1 MICSKP
7 RQTITSGPG
16 RGHCS
21 KRSCPSSM
29 TLERSCTSL
38 SFSLQVTSTFSNLN
52 MQLTQQL
59 GLMALA
65 GTASAFVVDV
75 FSGERCTGQS
85 QNVNVYDNTCA
96 AWMIGYRSFR
106 VKTYGSTP
114 QRAYFC
120 TGGACNNCN
129 SWWAGGSDQF
139 LRNMC
144 ISLGSSL
151 HWSAGSF
158 RGLPHKRD
166 EIPSDADLVLGELTE
181 ADFDSSTDYLHVEW
195 TPTGTEDEDARE
207 Q

>member
-1 MICSKP
+1 MVSS
-7 RQTITSGPG
+7 ITYDFGKVL
-16 RGHCS
+16 HI
-21 KRSCPSSM
+21 
-29 TLERSCTSL
+29 TLRLATRDQHLSSL
-38 SFSLQVTSTFSNLN
+38 S

-65 GTASAFVVDV
+65 STASAFVVDV

-129 SWWAGGSDQF
+129 SWWAVTFSCFVLCRPMRRSKSF
-139 LRNMC
+139 L
-144 ISLGSSL
+144 
-151 HWSAGSF
+151 A
-158 RGLPHKRD
+158 
-166 EIPSDADLVLGELTE
+166 
-181 ADFDSSTDYLHVEW
+181 
-195 TPTGTEDEDARE
+195 
-207 Q
+207 

>member
-1 MICSKP
+1 
-7 RQTITSGPG
+7 
-16 RGHCS
+16 
-21 KRSCPSSM
+21 
-29 TLERSCTSL
+29 
-38 SFSLQVTSTFSNLN
+38 

-65 GTASAFVVDV
+65 STASAFVVDV

-129 SWWAGGSDQF
+129 SWWA
-139 LRNMC
+139 
-144 ISLGSSL
+144 
-151 HWSAGSF
+151 
-158 RGLPHKRD
+158 D
-166 EIPSDADLVLGELTE
+166 EIPSDADLVLGEFTE
-181 ADFDSSTDYLHVEW
+181 ADFDSSADYLHVEW
-195 TPTGTEDEDARE
+195 TPTGTEDEDAQE

>member
-1 MICSKP
+1 
-7 RQTITSGPG
+7 
-16 RGHCS
+16 
-21 KRSCPSSM
+21 
-29 TLERSCTSL
+29 
-38 SFSLQVTSTFSNLN
+38 

-65 GTASAFVVDV
+65 STASAFVVDV

-129 SWWAGGSDQF
+129 SWWAMARRY
-139 LRNMC
+139 L
-144 ISLGSSL
+144 
-151 HWSAGSF
+151 AGSTRVMGF
-158 RGLPHKRD
+158 WMEDFFCLR
-166 EIPSDADLVLGELTE
+166 PSK
-181 ADFDSSTDYLHVEW
+181 FF
-195 TPTGTEDEDARE
+195 
-207 Q
+207 